1 MNGLAEEVLYNA
13 AELPVWK
20 RELPVTGRSPEIDAR
35 RKRMAEEDQEQIDT
49 CEIMGVRIA
58 AVDMPWTLRYLSAH
72 LDALRGRY
80 ITVANV
86 HTTVMAYDDPAYR
99 QVQNGAVM
107 ALPDGGPLSSLGRK
121 RGYPQMARVAG
132 PDLMAEVF
140 GMKPGYS
147 HFFYGGTVGTLE
159 KIRANYPALQI
170 AGMLSPPFRPLT
182 EAEDE
187 AVVRQINE
195 SHPDFIWVGL
205 GAPKQ
210 ENWMAVHQCKLFGVM
225 IGVGAGFDYHAGT
238 LSRAPAWMQE
248 HNLEWLYRLAQ
259 NPKGLLKRYL
269 YTNPKFIW
277 HAQICGK

>member
-1 MNGLAEEVLYNA
+1 
-13 AELPVWK
+13 
-20 RELPVTGRSPEIDAR
+20 
-35 RKRMAEEDQEQIDT
+35 MAGEDQSQIVT

-72 LDALRGRY
+72 LDSLRGRY

-86 HTTVMAYDDPAYR
+86 HTTVMAYDDPVYR

-107 ALPDGGPLSSLGRK
+107 ALPDGGPLSSLGRR
-121 RGYPQMARVAG
+121 RGYFPMARVTG

-140 GMKPGYS
+140 RMKPGYR
-147 HFFYGGTVGTLE
+147 HFFYGSTMDTLA
-159 KIRANYPALQI
+159 KIRVNYPNLQI
-170 AGMLSPPFRPLT
+170 AGMHSPSFRPLT

-187 AVVRQINE
+187 AIVRQINE
-195 SHPDFIWVGL
+195 SRPDFIWVGL

-210 ENWMAVHQCKLFGVM
+210 ENWMAAHKGTVSGVM

-238 LSRAPAWMQE
+238 LRRAPAWMQE

-277 HAQICGK
+277 HALICGK